1 MPPPSSHPQHP
12 QLLPPPLPRTRTEPD
27 LLRDV
32 SNRPPGKLCGLHWM
46 VLSQSRNLQP
56 GSLSSPRAPSTLA
69 LGRNNIHMVISPGT
83 TRARDRRRGPGKL
96 LEAVPNGP
104 SKLAVP
110 KKRTQGWGTVT
121 EGWGCCR
128 WRGARGEHELHS
140 ACGWMVLIYFLVYS
154 VVVVMMRVTKQSRN
168 APHKRWPHG
177 HQAPLHTLH
186 LP

>member
-1 MPPPSSHPQHP
+1 MRRYRVSKLLGSTMPPPSSHPQHP

-32 SNRPPGKLCGLHWM
+32 TRPITDLQENSAAWLPLDGPQPKPEPAAWEPVFSQGPFNPG
-46 VLSQSRNLQP
+46 
-56 GSLSSPRAPSTLA
+56 

-110 KKRTQGWGTVT
+110 KKWTQGWGTVT
-121 EGWGCCR
+121 EGWGRCR
-128 WRGARGEHELHS
+128 WWGKGS
-140 ACGWMVLIYFLVYS
+140 MNFIVPVVGWFSFIF
-154 VVVVMMRVTKQSRN
+154 
-168 APHKRWPHG
+168 WF
-177 HQAPLHTLH
+177 TL
-186 LP
+186 